1 MKIIHYMARMSLED
15 GGVVRAVLDICQAL
29 AKRGH
34 DVTLLTFCDDDV
46 PQQWKNDS
54 EGFPKVVLLNSRGM
68 LWPKLTTESVEVVRK
83 QLLDTNVLH
92 VHVPWDVICAE
103 LGRKANGMDIPY
115 VVGVHG
121 MLDDWSM
128 NQRRAKKRIYLK
140 IAGKRLLEEAAAVHC
155 TAEAEKD
162 QASKWYPKGR
172 SAVVPL
178 IFDLDEYETLPGPE
192 IARNKFASVFPP
204 DSTPV
209 LLFLSRIHIKKGLE
223 LLIDTAQQLRDAGT
237 VLKIIIAGT
246 GEQSYEQKL
255 KQLVVAKNLS
265 EHISFLGFVTGREK
279 ISLYQAADVFVL
291 PTSQENWGFVLIEA
305 LACSTP
311 LITTKGVDI
320 WPELVSSG
328 GAVIAETTVNAMTEA
343 ITDLLQDD
351 SKRTLMGAKGR
362 DWVLENLKL
371 EKILSQYEELYS
383 GI

>member
-1 MKIIHYMARMSLED
+1 MSLED

-46 PQQWKNDS
+46 PQQWKNGN

-92 VHVPWDVICAE
+92 VHVPWDAICAE
-103 LGRKANGMDIPY
+103 LGRKAKSMDIPY

-237 VLKIIIAGT
+237 VFKIIIAGT